1 MRRISIFLLALLT
14 ASLVYSGLVYLFV
27 TRIWP
32 LLPLWANA
40 IVAVILA
47 LSVILAPFMWLLR
60 LGEMKTHNPPPP
72 D

>member
-14 ASLVYSGLVYLFV
+14 AALVYSGLVYLFI
-27 TRIWP
+27 TRLWP

-60 LGEMKTHNPPPP
+60 LGEMKTHPSPPP

>member
-14 ASLVYSGLVYLFV
+14 AALVYSGLVYLFV
-27 TRIWP
+27 TRLWP

-40 IVAVILA
+40 IVAIILA
-47 LSVILAPFMWLLR
+47 LSVILSPFMWLLR
-60 LGEMKTHNPPPP
+60 LGEMKSHTPPRH